1 MDTLTL
7 TIFTMVCMVCTYFWG
22 RYETRV
28 SVEQI
33 SEAMIDSLVKDGYI
47 KLDEND
53 NLVKVENEMVDSS
66 NTVVKNS

>member
-1 MDTLTL
+1 
-7 TIFTMVCMVCTYFWG
+7 MVCMVCTYFWG

>member
-1 MDTLTL
+1 
-7 TIFTMVCMVCTYFWG
+7 
-22 RYETRV
+22 
-28 SVEQI
+28 
-33 SEAMIDSLVKDGYI
+33 MIDSLVKDGYI

>member
-1 MDTLTL
+1 
-7 TIFTMVCMVCTYFWG
+7 MVCTYFWG